1 VKFLTLTLPLW
12 LSLVVAVSTPILT
25 VLIALWTARLAT
37 RRQRA
42 GQIEQTRTTLRNERR
57 DAYVMY
63 SMALEELAYW
73 MSPKNVSVELEDSE
87 IRLLKAALVK
97 GRVRVRISGNRGT
110 SSIIGNLDRIVQ
122 TIFEIRFKQ
131 ELNTAPSPQLPPSED
146 LKKAE
151 QVRGHMTAQM
161 ITIGSELIRLVHRA
175 VVEVVRAELE
185 VDTLL
190 DPDSI
195 KRDGRTKRL
204 WRTLRLASIVHPI
217 RGIRDVKKYLEGQR
231 DMHLN
236 SLAKSLQDVEEAS
249 RILNELRTDD

>member
-1 VKFLTLTLPLW
+1 MKFLTLTLPLW

-73 MSPKNVSVELEDSE
+73 MSPKNLSVELEDSE
-87 IRLLKAALVK
+87 IRLLKAALIK
-97 GRVRVRISGNRGT
+97 GRVRVRISGNRETG
-110 SSIIGNLDRIVQ
+110 SIIGNLDRIVQ

-131 ELNTAPSPQLPPSED
+131 ELNTASSLQLPPLED
-146 LKKAE
+146 LKKAK
-151 QVRGHMTAQM
+151 QVRGDMTAQM
-161 ITIGSELIRLVHRA
+161 IRVGSELIRLVHRA

-195 KRDGRTKRL
+195 KRDGWTKRL
-204 WRTLRLASIVHPI
+204 WRTLRLASIAHPI
-217 RGIRDVKKYLEGQR
+217 RGIRDVKKYLERQR